1 MKNINRYIASLL
13 VAICAMVSVVC
24 SAQSGG
30 KEVLKLTLG
39 DAISLATDSSL
50 AAFRAR
56 HTYLVSYW
64 QFRTYKAQDLPQL
77 SLTSTPVSYNQNYVQ
92 RYIAETNSEEYRSQQ
107 TLNSSIGLE
116 VTQRVRVL
124 GGTFFINSDLSF
136 YKNFSAN
143 ENEQQF
149 SSTPISIGYS
159 QPLFGFNEFKWSK
172 KIEPLKYEAAKRTL
186 LYDMETIAENV
197 TRLFFS
203 YVSSRVAYDMAT
215 TDLSNADSLTAI
227 GRQKYQIA
235 SISKADLLTL
245 ELDVINAR
253 NKLENAKIS
262 LSRARFDILSYLG
275 LPEDTALE
283 LELPDVPTQSVIDPQ
298 MALRNAMSNNPE
310 ILDMKRRE
318 LEAESSMQ
326 RTKVESR
333 FSANLTAAVGFNQ
346 AAYDFTGAY
355 KNLNRQDRVYLSLN
369 IPLVDWGVARG
380 KYNMARSNYDMTKVS
395 IEQDRIS
402 LEQDVIMTVEDFNIQ
417 QGLINSAKQAMEL
430 AKDAYNNTMQRFI
443 IGQADVN
450 AISLSLQRQ
459 NTAQE
464 AYINALRN
472 YWLSYAKI
480 RRLTLYDYA
489 AGRSLSESF
498 DRVYGVVPART
509 RVVK

>member
-1 MKNINRYIASLL
+1 MREMNTYKKIGFVL
-13 VAICAMVSVVC
+13 CMMMAMVC
-24 SAQSGG
+24 AAQEKNGQE
-30 KEVLKLTLG
+30 KVTLTLQ

-64 QFRTYKAQDLPQL
+64 EYRTYKAQDLPQL

-92 RYIAETNSEEYRSQQ
+92 RYIAETNSEEFRSQQ

-136 YKNFSAN
+136 YKNFSAQ

-149 SSTPISIGYS
+149 SSTPVSIGYN

-172 KIEPLKYEAAKRTL
+172 KIEPLKYEEAKRTL
-186 LYDMETIAENV
+186 LYNMETIAERV
-197 TRLFFS
+197 TTLFFA
-203 YVSSRVAYDMAT
+203 YVSSSVSYDMAS
-215 TDLSNADSLTAI
+215 TDLLNADSLAAI

-253 NKLENAKIS
+253 NKLENSKIS

-275 LPEDTALE
+275 LPEDTRLE
-283 LELPDVPTQSVIDPQ
+283 LLLPDVPSQDVIDPQ
-298 MALRNAMSNNPE
+298 MALRHAMNNNPDV
-310 ILDMKRRE
+310 LNMKRRE
-318 LEAESSMQ
+318 LEAQSNVQ

-380 KYNMARSNYDMTKVS
+380 RYNMARSNYDITKVS
-395 IEQDRIS
+395 IEQERIS

-417 QGLINSAKQAMEL
+417 QGLINSAQQALEL
-430 AKDAYNNTMQRFI
+430 AKDAYSNTMQRFI

-480 RRLTLYDYA
+480 RRLTLYDYVM
-489 AGRSLSESF
+489 GRSLSDGF
-498 DRVYGVVPART
+498 DRMYGVMPVHRI
-509 RVVK
+509 K

>member
-1 MKNINRYIASLL
+1 MNTYKKISFVLCMMMAIVCTAQEKNGQEK
-13 VAICAMVSVVC
+13 VT
-24 SAQSGG
+24 
-30 KEVLKLTLG
+30 LTLQ

-64 QFRTYKAQDLPQL
+64 EYRTYKAQDLPQL

-92 RYIAETNSEEYRSQQ
+92 RYIADTNSEEFRSQQ

-136 YKNFSAN
+136 YKNFSAQD
-143 ENEQQF
+143 NEQQF
-149 SSTPISIGYS
+149 SSTPISIGYN

-172 KIEPLKYEAAKRTL
+172 KIEPLKYEEAKRKL
-186 LYDMETIAENV
+186 LYNMETIAENV
-197 TRLFFS
+197 TTLFFS
-203 YVSSRVAYDMAT
+203 YVSASVSYDMASA
-215 TDLSNADSLTAI
+215 DLVNADSLSAI

-275 LPEDTALE
+275 LPEDTRLE
-283 LELPDVPTQSVIDPQ
+283 LLLPDVPSQNVIDPQ
-298 MALRNAMSNNPE
+298 AALRHAMNNNPE
-310 ILDMKRRE
+310 ILNMKRRE
-318 LEAESSMQ
+318 LEAQSNVQ

-380 KYNMARSNYDMTKVS
+380 RYNMARSNYDITKVS

-417 QGLINSAKQAMEL
+417 QGLINSASQALAL
-430 AKDAYNNTMQRFI
+430 AKDAYSNTMQRFI

-480 RRLTLYDYA
+480 RRLTLYDYVLD
-489 AGRSLSESF
+489 RSLSEGF
-498 DRVYGVVPART
+498 DRMYGVMPVHRI
-509 RVVK
+509 K